1 MLGAIIVHVASSD
14 ICSRHASKS
23 WRCSV
28 ARNSSASAFESV
40 TVSRPSTRNPRA
52 RSAGQ
57 TTPFAKRRP

>member
-40 TVSRPSTRNPRA
+40 TVSLPSL
-52 RSAGQ
+52 
-57 TTPFAKRRP
+57 